1 MSHSFFI
8 GGAVPG
14 DGETHMTKRDSRR
27 RATPLLLFPGVLC
40 LLAAGCKCTT
50 PTGVPTELNKI
61 ASPDYTISPPDVL
74 LINATTLI
82 PRPPYHITPLD
93 GLLIRV
99 TVLAPKGDQKTNELL
114 PNQPIDGLYRV
125 EVSGDVN
132 LGFDYGSVAIG
143 GKTIP
148 EAKKAIEDK
157 LKQRFKVEFNV
168 LVALVESRALQQIR
182 GEHLVRQDGK
192 ITLGIYGSVYVWGL
206 TMEEAKLAIETKLS
220 EFLFEPEVA
229 VDVIGF
235 NSKVYYLIFDQGTA
249 GQLISRLPITGNETV
264 LDAVSQSTTR
274 QATGSGLA
282 AGSDTHRI
290 WVARRSAPGEPC
302 QVLPVDWNAIIKDG
316 STATNY
322 QIMPGDRVYVGLD
335 PWIRADQLLA
345 KWISPFERIFG
356 ITLLGDSV
364 VQQLALPL
372 GFGVFGNGGG
382 GTAAR

>member
-1 MSHSFFI
+1 MAILVFI
-8 GGAVPG
+8 PC
-14 DGETHMTKRDSRR
+14 T
-27 RATPLLLFPGVLC
+27 LCVLT
-40 LLAAGCKCTT
+40 AGCKSLQ
-50 PTGVPTELNKI
+50 PVDAPTELNKI
-61 ASPDYTISPPDVL
+61 APSDYTISPPDVL
-74 LINATTLI
+74 LINAANLI
-82 PRPPYHITPLD
+82 PRPPYRISPLD

-99 TVLAPKGDQKTNELL
+99 TVLAPKGDQKSNELL

-125 EVSGDVN
+125 EVTGDVN

-148 EAKKAIEDK
+148 DAKKAIEEK

-192 ITLGIYGSVYVWGL
+192 ITLGIYGSVFVWGM
-206 TMEEAKLAIETKLS
+206 TMEEAKHAIEAKLS

-274 QATGSGLA
+274 QSNGSGLA

-290 WVARRSAPGEPC
+290 WVARRTAPGEPC
-302 QVLPVDWNAIIKDG
+302 QILPVDWNAIVRGG

-322 QIMPGDRVYVGLD
+322 QILPGDRVYVGLD
-335 PWIRADQLLA
+335 PWIRTDQFLA
-345 KWISPFERIFG
+345 KVISPFERIFG
-356 ITLLGDSV
+356 ITLLGASTL
-364 VQQLALPL
+364 QQVAIPL
-372 GFGVFGNGGG
+372 NEAAGLGGG
-382 GTAAR
+382 GVR